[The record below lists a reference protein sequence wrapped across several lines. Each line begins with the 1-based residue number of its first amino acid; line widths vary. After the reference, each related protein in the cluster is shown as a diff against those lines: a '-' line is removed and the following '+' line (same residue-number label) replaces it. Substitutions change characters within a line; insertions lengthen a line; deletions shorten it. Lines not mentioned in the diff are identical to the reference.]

1 MAIKYHPEVGD
12 ILICD
17 FSGMKPPEMVKRR
30 PVVNLTPRFRRS
42 GGLCT
47 VVPLS
52 TTAPNVIQRWHARL
66 QVDLPNPYSSPEVW
80 LKGEFLY
87 TVSYDRL
94 FLLRQGKDED
104 GNRIY
109 TYPRLSN
116 EQIKIVWDCVL
127 HGLGRSDIVNYLS
140 DPLDDK

>member
-1 MAIKYHPEVGD
+1 MAIKYHPNVGD

-17 FSGMKPPEMVKRR
+17 FTGMKPPEMIKRR
-30 PVVNLTPRFRRS
+30 PVINLSPRLRTS

-52 TTAPNVIQRWHARL
+52 TTAPNAIQRQHARL
-66 QVDLPNPYSSPEVW
+66 RVDLPAPYSSPEVW

-94 FLLRQGKDED
+94 FLFRSGKDGD
-104 GNRIY
+104 GKRIY
-109 TYPRLSN
+109 VQPHLTEDEL
-116 EQIKIVWDCVL
+116 KIVWDCVF
-127 HGLGRSDIVNYLS
+127 HGLGRSDVVKKLQT
-140 DPLDDK
+140 P